1 MHATMIGLD
10 IAKTVFQ
17 VYGEDAARRPVLRK
31 RLSRAALTGLFAKLP
46 PTVVGIEACGTAHHW
61 ARTLTAMGH
70 TVRLIP
76 AAYVR
81 PFVKRN
87 KTDARDAE
95 AICEAMQRPSMR
107 QVPVKTVEQQAGRGL
122 ETARDLLVRQHTQ
135 LMNSVRGLL
144 AELAIVAAQGRRG
157 FAVLCTRTE
166 AGDPAI
172 HPVLL
177 PALQTILEQWHGTG
191 RAITELE
198 ARLVARAKADA
209 TMRRLMTV
217 PGIGPLSAHA
227 IVAAIGDGR
236 QFSAARDFAAWVGLT
251 PRQHES
257 GNRRHSGRIS
267 RQGDQGGAPAADA
280 GRQRGHAPSPG
291 EAATGHRLAAW
302 HPGPPTGQ
310 SRGGGTGRQDRP
322 HRLGH
327 AALGPFLSRRRR
339 RRLSRDAGEPN
350 PARSPQAATAQ
361 WSGPGSAHSDLSSR
375 QAARRNAWK
384 PIRVTHRGQRSTSD
398 RIDRP
403 DT

>member
-17 VYGEDAARRPVLRK
+17 VYGEDSEARAVLRK
-31 RLSRAALTGLFAKLP
+31 RLSRTALAGLFAKLP

-87 KTDARDAE
+87 KTDGRDAE

-107 QVPVKTVEQQAGRGL
+107 QVPVKTVEQQAARGL

-144 AELAIVAAQGRRG
+144 AEFGIVAAQGRRG
-157 FAVLCTRTE
+157 FAVLCTRIE

-177 PALQTILEQWHGTG
+177 PTLQTILEQWHGTG

-198 ARLVARAKADA
+198 ARLLARAKADA

-267 RQGDQGGAPAADA
+267 RQGDQGVRRLLTLGASAVMRQARAKPQRATAW
-280 GRQRGHAPSPG
+280 QRGI
-291 EAATGHRLAAW
+291 LA
-302 HPGPPTGQ
+302 
-310 SRGGGTGRQDRP
+310 RRP
-322 HRLGH
+322 VKV
-327 AALGPFLSRRRR
+327 AVVA
-339 RRLSRDAGEPN
+339 
-350 PARSPQAATAQ
+350 QAAKTARIA
-361 WSGPGSAHSDLSSR
+361 WAMLRSGHSYR
-375 QAARRNAWK
+375 AAGAAA
-384 PIRVTHRGQRSTSD
+384 
-398 RIDRP
+398 
-403 DT
+403 